1 MEGMKPKSLE
11 QHRDD
16 RNLTPKQVEKYEG
29 SRKRFDAQMGEKA
42 EEKMLKR
49 SGLRNRI
56 GGEPEYAIHENA
68 IFEKHLRDV
77 LKEREID
84 MSDFDISKI
93 VSLERGADDTEYA
106 SGTNRTLH
114 TIDSKARHTTSED
127 GAREIELESKETGRT
142 RFLMYNDTLERE
154 FLRRY
159 PIDELEPA
167 MIEAKG
173 RADTEIRAEE
183 MKFDTRQRQ
192 EAQKT
197 VDDI

>member
-1 MEGMKPKSLE
+1 M
-11 QHRDD
+11 R
-16 RNLTPKQVEKYEG
+16 
-29 SRKRFDAQMGEKA
+29 EKA
-42 EEKMLKR
+42 EEKMHKR

-56 GGEPEYAIHENA
+56 GGGPEYAIHENA

-77 LKEREID
+77 LKEREIV
-84 MSDFDISKI
+84 MSDSDISKI
-93 VSLERGADDTEYA
+93 VSLERGVDDTGYA

-142 RFLMYNDTLERE
+142 RFLMYDAELERE

-183 MKFDTRQRQ
+183 MKWHNKQHQ